1 MCTVVITLHITV
13 NFGHNRCVNNV
24 MNYDK
29 TEIFFTLQISLLLKY
44 TVYYKGTKREF
55 KKNPDV
61 YS

>member
-1 MCTVVITLHITV
+1 
-13 NFGHNRCVNNV
+13 